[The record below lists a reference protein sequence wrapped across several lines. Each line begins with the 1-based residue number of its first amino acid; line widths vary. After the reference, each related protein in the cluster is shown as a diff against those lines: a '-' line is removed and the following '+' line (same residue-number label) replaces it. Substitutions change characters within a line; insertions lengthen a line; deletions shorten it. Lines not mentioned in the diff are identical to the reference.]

1 MTAGGQYQ
9 GMASGMFTVQY
20 RCQVREY
27 WYDAGDTPDITQ
39 ALGIAYRLV
48 QAGRRVRI
56 LDDSGFIVWHS
67 L

>member
-1 MTAGGQYQ
+1 
-9 GMASGMFTVQY
+9 MFTVQY
-20 RCQVREY
+20 RCQFREY